1 MLPDVGKG
9 CGCTPQAREH
19 LTLFTCV
26 AQCWQLSGIC
36 RLEPGSCA
44 QATQILEELQPHALA
59 LMTDQFGNYVIQK
72 LLDHG
77 GEDVRAALGKE
88 LQGRVLEL
96 TVNTFGCRI
105 VQKALEVLRCPS
117 AQACWAG

>member
-1 MLPDVGKG
+1 M
-9 CGCTPQAREH
+9 
-19 LTLFTCV
+19 
-26 AQCWQLSGIC
+26 
-36 RLEPGSCA
+36 

-88 LQGRVLEL
+88 IQGRVLEL

-105 VQKALEVLRCPS
+105 VQKALEVCPS
-117 AQACWAG
+117 AHLGSIWQLRLSGTYLILALKRAQKLICQ